1 MTSSQDFTVISKM
14 KQFLDFA
21 HLCFA
26 LIRFS
31 RKGLPGLRQVCNFGT
46 PGIMRTNHAHIICT
60 PRGPPF
66 GITKDFAAKLLQ

>member
-1 MTSSQDFTVISKM
+1 MF
-14 KQFLDFA
+14 
-21 HLCFA
+21 FA

-31 RKGLPGLRQVCNFGT
+31 RIGLPGLRQVCKLGT
-46 PGIMRTNHAHIICT
+46 TGIMRTNHAHIICT